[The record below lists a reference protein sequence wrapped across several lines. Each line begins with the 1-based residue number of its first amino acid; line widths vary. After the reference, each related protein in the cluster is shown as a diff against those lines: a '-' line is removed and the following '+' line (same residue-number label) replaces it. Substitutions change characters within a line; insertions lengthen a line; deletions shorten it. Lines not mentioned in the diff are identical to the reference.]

1 LFGLDPALGED
12 ARITGPIAA
21 VWYLIF
27 VLPMFFFTPD
37 QARAKPLRQA
47 LGKGLSELRATLD
60 EVRQR
65 PGIARFLIA
74 RMVYQDGV
82 TAIIALGAGY
92 AASMFQWSITEI
104 GLFGMIINVM
114 AIFSC
119 FAASRIVKRFGS
131 KTIVMISLVLLLI
144 ASAGIVSTGP
154 YYLLFGLLAL
164 DYAPAQGLFATSAE
178 HAFLIYGITLG
189 AAFGPVQAS
198 SRSWFARSI
207 RPQDAG
213 RYFGIY
219 ALAGRATSFIG
230 PFLVATVT
238 AITHSAAM
246 GMSVLVLFFSAGIVL
261 AARTPYPASA

>member
-1 LFGLDPALGED
+1 
-12 ARITGPIAA
+12 
-21 VWYLIF
+21 
-27 VLPMFFFTPD
+27 
-37 QARAKPLRQA
+37 
-47 LGKGLSELRATLD
+47 
-60 EVRQR
+60 
-65 PGIARFLIA
+65 
-74 RMVYQDGV
+74 
-82 TAIIALGAGY
+82 
-92 AASMFQWSITEI
+92 
-104 GLFGMIINVM
+104 
-114 AIFSC
+114 
-119 FAASRIVKRFGS
+119 
-131 KTIVMISLVLLLI
+131 MISLVLLLVS
-144 ASAGIVSTGP
+144 SAGIVSTGP
-154 YYLLFGLLAL
+154 QYLLFGLLPL
-164 DYAPAQGLFATSAE
+164 DYTPAQGLFTTSAE

-219 ALAGRATSFIG
+219 ALSGRATSFIG